1 LIGYVAFVSTPEN
14 SLLIMIRTTVI
25 CAVWHM
31 DENREHLLREH
42 VENIAKQT
50 LRVNSTYVFDNGD
63 SPPKW
68 LQANKIV
75 SSTPLTIY
83 EAWNLALATTVTP
96 LVMNL
101 NLDDRLCFDAIELLE
116 GTVERENAFF
126 VGGDWKICYSQ
137 EETNRVAG
145 SYSAFDVPFVEQWP
159 PVRGTNTRLGSG
171 TSNRGTFGPAT
182 MWSMNCHLRIP
193 RYPYRTTDGS
203 KIFAVADTLW
213 WTLLIKNLGVKSVR
227 IPKIIG
233 NYFSHPN
240 SQLEF
245 RHANELQSV
254 RSKSISLI

>member
-1 LIGYVAFVSTPEN
+1 
-14 SLLIMIRTTVI
+14 MIRTTII
-25 CAVWHM
+25 CAVWHK
-31 DENREHLLREH
+31 DENRERILCEH
-42 VENIAKQT
+42 AENVAKQT
-50 LRVNSTYVFDNGD
+50 LKVNSIYVFDNSD

-68 LQANKIV
+68 LEANKIV
-75 SSTPLTIY
+75 SSASLTIY
-83 EAWNLALATTVTP
+83 EAWNLALAATVTP
-96 LVMNL
+96 FVMNL
-101 NLDDRLCFDAIELLE
+101 NLDDRLCLDAIELLE
-116 GTVERENAFF
+116 GTAEKENAFL

-137 EETNRVAG
+137 EETNRVAS

-171 TSNRGTFGPAT
+171 TGNRGTFGPAT
-182 MWSMNCHLRIP
+182 MWSMNCHLRFP

-213 WTLLIKNLGVKSVR
+213 WTFLNNNLRVKSVR

-245 RHANELQSV
+245 RHADELHSL
-254 RSKSISLI
+254 RGKSISPI